1 MFRRAGR
8 RWGRAMGWILLLTF
22 IVTLTFGVYITLY
35 EPQRYV
41 AQYTL
46 AAVREEGDTPAPLSM
61 WMLLR
66 DYNRLLDDADFRQQI
81 VTVHTSDGQTFISA
95 RGTAVDHMV
104 TIQAVGREPEIVCTL
119 ADAVGDKLVAESDA
133 LLGVSAARTVKRAR
147 LLPQPTETD
156 VMIRILKTMLIT
168 FGVLSVLAIL
178 FGSRREPVGWLT
190 PPEQMNLPVMGQVA
204 ECGEECEYCRKQ
216 LRRKKTKPADCRL
229 LTHVDRLVREGME
242 EAALSLRSCA
252 GMRSCS
258 LAVAGIR
265 AEDQAPAF
273 AVLLAQTLAE
283 DGYSVLM
290 MDMDGDAPMLS
301 RYLGVSGQVDVV
313 DCLADDSQL
322 PMALLRTSTPN
333 LHLIDCCHDGETVR
347 QAAASP
353 AFADFAR
360 NALAVYDYVILHA
373 PPAAFGGG
381 AAAVGGAADQMVL
394 VARDKRYTAK
404 ELTGVAEG
412 LRQRAVRLGGVVFT
426 GVKKRQLKSIY
437 KADGKAYRKERKSTV
452 HA

>member
-104 TIQAVGREPEIVCTL
+104 TIQAVGRDPEIVCTL
-119 ADAVGDKLVAESDA
+119 ADAVGDKLVAESDT

-190 PPEQMNLPVMGQVA
+190 PPEQMNLPVMG
-204 ECGEECEYCRKQ
+204 
-216 LRRKKTKPADCRL
+216 L
-229 LTHVDRLVREGME
+229 
-242 EAALSLRSCA
+242 
-252 GMRSCS
+252 
-258 LAVAGIR
+258 
-265 AEDQAPAF
+265 
-273 AVLLAQTLAE
+273 
-283 DGYSVLM
+283 
-290 MDMDGDAPMLS
+290 
-301 RYLGVSGQVDVV
+301 
-313 DCLADDSQL
+313 
-322 PMALLRTSTPN
+322 N
-333 LHLIDCCHDGETVR
+333 
-347 QAAASP
+347 
-353 AFADFAR
+353 
-360 NALAVYDYVILHA
+360 
-373 PPAAFGGG
+373 
-381 AAAVGGAADQMVL
+381 
-394 VARDKRYTAK
+394 
-404 ELTGVAEG
+404 
-412 LRQRAVRLGGVVFT
+412 AVRNV
-426 GVKKRQLKSIY
+426 SI
-437 KADGKAYRKERKSTV
+437 AGNN
-452 HA
+452 